1 MCEAGPHWML
11 SSDAGAV
18 LAWQW
23 RPVCSL
29 SWDVPDTR
37 LRRWFHAKM
46 DRTFDPPHPAA
57 IQNHCLHIHAA
68 YLVGRLLRG

>member
-1 MCEAGPHWML
+1 MAMAACL
-11 SSDAGAV
+11 LAV
-18 LAWQW
+18 MG
-23 RPVCSL
+23 
-29 SWDVPDTR
+29 VPDTR

-57 IQNHCLHIHAA
+57 IQNHCLHIHAV